1 MRLHTQLVV
10 GLLSLTA
17 HYALAQSGLACTAAQ
32 QSLEQTIREYPE
44 KAVATLTSALRGN
57 LTCAGPLIESA
68 ITASDASDELV
79 ARLVA
84 AAVRAAPD
92 KAVVIAESAIAASP
106 SASDEVADV
115 VQTVLGDCS
124 SIAEDVS
131 ISIERHRGRLIVI
144 LEDALRSHG
153 NCSCEVVSAA
163 VKAAGGSKSVIAQ
176 IVETSV
182 TLKPAMAAEISECA
196 SAAAPRQLAAVQEG
210 LDRALSDASRGP
222 GSLPAAAEVNDA
234 QLAVDESGITLGAN
248 PGEEVRSVQESAP
261 ATTYQDAPSEGQGYG
276 KNAQVSYGK
285 NSKQGYGKVPPSAVE
300 KPEVDDWGWDWV
312 NWGSAG
318 GGGAPVYLIAPSG
331 GLVPPGELVPL
342 SPSDPKADHKKK
354 KLASPSNNLDK

>member
-1 MRLHTQLVV
+1 MRLQTHIVV
-10 GLLSLTA
+10 GLLGLTA
-17 HYALAQSGLACTAAQ
+17 HFASAQSGLACAAAQ
-32 QSLEQTIREYPE
+32 RTLEQTIREYPE
-44 KAVATLTSALRGN
+44 KAVATLTTALRGN
-57 LTCAGPLIESA
+57 LACAGPLTESA
-68 ITASDASDELV
+68 ISASDASDELV
-79 ARLVA
+79 AKLVA

-131 ISIERHRGRLIVI
+131 IAISRNKGRLIVV

-153 NCSCEVVSAA
+153 NCACEIVFAA

-182 TLKPAMAAEISECA
+182 TLKPNMAAEISECA

-222 GSLPAAAEVNDA
+222 GALPAAAEVDDTQSDA
-234 QLAVDESGITLGAN
+234 GERGITVGAN
-248 PGEEVRSVQESAP
+248 PGEEVGATAESAP
-261 ATTYQDAPSEGQGYG
+261 ASTYQYADSSVESQGYG
-276 KNAQVSYGK
+276 KNGTIGYGK
-285 NSKQGYGKVPPSAVE
+285 NSKQGEGAAQPAAEE
-300 KPEVDDWGWDWV
+300 KPEADDWGWDWI
-312 NWGSAG
+312 NWGSG

-342 SPSDPKADHKKK
+342 SPADSKI
-354 KLASPSNNLDK
+354 